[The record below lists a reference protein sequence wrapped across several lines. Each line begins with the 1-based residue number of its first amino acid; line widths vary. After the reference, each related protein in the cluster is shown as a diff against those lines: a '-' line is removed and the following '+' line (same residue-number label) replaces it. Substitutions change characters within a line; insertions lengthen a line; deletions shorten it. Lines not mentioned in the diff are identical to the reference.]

1 MRLKKLTLAAAATA
15 LVAAP
20 IAAQSTL
27 ARSSAPISEESELGG
42 GEITPG
48 LIIIALAAVG
58 AGILLITDD
67 DEPASM

>member
-20 IAAQSTL
+20 IAAQSSL
-27 ARSSAPISEESELGG
+27 ARSSAPISEESELG

-67 DEPASM
+67 DDPVSA